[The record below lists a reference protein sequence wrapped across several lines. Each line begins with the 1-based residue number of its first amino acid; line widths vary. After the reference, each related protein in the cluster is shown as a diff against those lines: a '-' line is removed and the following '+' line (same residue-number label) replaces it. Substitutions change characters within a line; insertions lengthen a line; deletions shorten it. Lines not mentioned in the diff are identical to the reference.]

1 MARVTVEDC
10 LEHVDNRFQLVLL
23 ATKRARQLSRHPDD
37 AKVPWENDKA
47 TVVALREIAQGLITR
62 DYLTAA
68 AKQER
73 FAIERPPAPNPHAAG
88 MNNLEEDDFE

>member
-37 AKVPWENDKA
+37 AKVAWENDKS
-47 TVVALREIAQGLITR
+47 TVVALREIAGGLITR

-73 FAIERPPAPNPHAAG
+73 FAIERPPLPAPHGPGLNH
-88 MNNLEEDDFE
+88 LDDDDFE